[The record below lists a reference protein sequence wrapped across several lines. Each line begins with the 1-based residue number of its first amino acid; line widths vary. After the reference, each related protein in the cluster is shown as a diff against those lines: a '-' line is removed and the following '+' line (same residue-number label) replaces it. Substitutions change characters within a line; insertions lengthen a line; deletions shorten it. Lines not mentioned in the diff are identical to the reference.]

1 MEITATEPRRHRLSQ
16 LFLDGEAAV
25 KVDTETLLQQGWK
38 PGMEMTDEE
47 LHDLLQ
53 ASDNRRA
60 KEKALYLLEYR
71 SHSKKE
77 LTDKISRTAS
87 REAAEAA
94 AQRMEELG
102 LINDEAYARELAR
115 SLLERKGYG
124 VRRARQELLQKGID
138 RELVEEIL
146 EEQAPD
152 PREKL
157 REIVERKYQDRLR
170 DAKGYRRTAAAL
182 QRLGYGYEDIRA
194 VLREFSQEED

>member
-1 MEITATEPRRHRLSQ
+1 MEITAIEPRRKRLSQ
-16 LFLDGEAAV
+16 LYLDGEAAV
-25 KVDTETLLQQGWK
+25 KVDTETLLKAGWK
-38 PGMEMTDEE
+38 PGMEISDEE
-47 LHDLLQ
+47 LHELLQ
-53 ASDNRRA
+53 ESEARRA

-77 LTDKISRTAS
+77 LADKISRTTS

-94 AQRMEELG
+94 VERMEELG
-102 LINDEAYARELAR
+102 LVNDESYARQLAEY
-115 SLLERKGYG
+115 LMERKGYG

-157 REIVERKYQDRLR
+157 REIVERKYQDRLG
-170 DAKGYRRTAAAL
+170 DGKGYRRTAAAL

>member
-1 MEITATEPRRHRLSQ
+1 MEITAIEPRRHRLSQ

-157 REIVERKYQDRLR
+157 REIVERKYQDRL
-170 DAKGYRRTAAAL
+170 GVENGHRRTVAA
-182 QRLGYGYEDIRA
+182 
-194 VLREFSQEED
+194 